1 MAHSP
6 VEEVRVLFFNAKNM
20 LIANEAMWRGSVDEA
35 SMHVREVMKR
45 AMAHGATAIIIVHNH
60 PSGDPAPSQADVK
73 LTRELVEAGCHMKAA
88 VHDHVI
94 VGVQGQSRLRAMGL
108 M

>member
-1 MAHSP
+1 VAW
-6 VEEVRVLFFNAKNM
+6 VGR
-20 LIANEAMWRGSVDEA
+20 RSVDARSRGDEA
-35 SMHVREVMKR
+35 GN
-45 AMAHGATAIIIVHNH
+45 GARRDRDLIVHNH

-73 LTRELVEAGCHMKAA
+73 LTRELVEAGRYMKVA

-94 VGVQGQSRLRAMGL
+94 VGVQGQSSLRAMGL